1 MSSDIL
7 DVYDHEVKQLIELT
21 TELTELAKSRQH
33 NYNDFERMIR
43 DQFAKLGFLVNVS
56 WYTYAVDDVPQEGA
70 LPEITVT
77 GRTDDKFQFD
87 PDRQVHEAVSDVLGL
102 GEEGWI
108 STDKDT
114 VRRFMEQNSSHAQS
128 HDHRHEHSH

>member
-1 MSSDIL
+1 LSSDIL
-7 DVYDHEVKQLIELT
+7 DLYDHEVKQLIELSA
-21 TELTELAKSRQH
+21 ELTELARSRQH

-43 DQFAKLGFLVNVS
+43 DRFARLGFLVDVN

-77 GRTDDKFQFD
+77 GRTDDKFRFD
-87 PDRQVHEAVSDVLGL
+87 PDRQVHEAVSDVLEL

-114 VRRFMEQNSSHAQS
+114 VRNFLEGTGAHK
-128 HDHRHEHSH
+128 HGHEH

>member
-7 DVYDHEVKQLIELT
+7 DLYDHEVKQLIELT
-21 TELTELAKSRQH
+21 TELTEVAKSRQH

-43 DQFAKLGFLVNVS
+43 DRFAKLGFLVNVS
-56 WYTYAVDDVPQEGA
+56 WYIYAVDDVPQEGA
-70 LPEITVT
+70 MPEITVT

-108 STDKDT
+108 KTDPDT
-114 VRRFMEQNSSHAQS
+114 VRNFLDQSGGHPHGHGHSHAS
-128 HDHRHEHSH
+128 